1 MLLLW
6 NLQKWKLF
14 RELFWSKKK
23 QQSEE
28 ERDQVFIMLS
38 NEDRI
43 YFIKDSFE
51 NIMKA
56 QGDITK
62 CSKDSVS
69 WESKFTSG
77 MSNGEPLN
85 YIVKFSIN
93 KLE

>member
-23 QQSEE
+23 NKKQSEE

-38 NEDRI
+38 NEGRI

-69 WESKFTSG
+69 
-77 MSNGEPLN
+77 
-85 YIVKFSIN
+85 
-93 KLE
+93 

>member
-1 MLLLW
+1 MQYNVVKCFMIPLP
-6 NLQKWKLF
+6 QFSIYTDLF
-14 RELFWSKKK
+14 TLSYAFTMEFTKMKIISWAFLVKKK
-23 QQSEE
+23 KKQSEE

-38 NEDRI
+38 NEGRI

-69 WESKFTSG
+69 
-77 MSNGEPLN
+77 
-85 YIVKFSIN
+85 
-93 KLE
+93 

>member
-1 MLLLW
+1 MSFFG
-6 NLQKWKLF
+6 Q
-14 RELFWSKKK
+14 KKK
-23 QQSEE
+23 QKQSEE

-62 CSKDSVS
+62 CLKDSVS
-69 WESKFTSG
+69 
-77 MSNGEPLN
+77 
-85 YIVKFSIN
+85 
-93 KLE
+93 

>member
-1 MLLLW
+1 MSIFG
-6 NLQKWKLF
+6 K
-14 RELFWSKKK
+14 KKK
-23 QQSEE
+23 QKQSEE

-69 WESKFTSG
+69 WESNSLLG
-77 MSNGEPLN
+77 CLMENP
-85 YIVKFSIN
+85 
-93 KLE
+93 